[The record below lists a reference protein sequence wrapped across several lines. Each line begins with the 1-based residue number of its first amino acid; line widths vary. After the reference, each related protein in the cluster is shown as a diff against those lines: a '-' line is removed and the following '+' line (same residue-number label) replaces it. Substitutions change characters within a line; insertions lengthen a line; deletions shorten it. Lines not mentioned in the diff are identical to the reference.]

1 MSLFSSR
8 FRFHTS
14 RIRTKVIQG
23 FWTRQPDN
31 RHIAR
36 SQIRSL
42 SLSLLKII
50 RNGCDV
56 INRSSPVF
64 LSHSV
69 SCDPSGKRFARHTR
83 SNLLGSLHA
92 ICVAPTK
99 CGMSCGVLSLLRRY
113 VVKATPTNY
122 STSRDKFFQIVRSG
136 PSQLLG
142 EHGRSDQP
150 EHFAQT
156 ALSKSIG
163 SRF

>member
-1 MSLFSSR
+1 MSLIVAVR
-8 FRFHTS
+8 F
-14 RIRTKVIQG
+14 
-23 FWTRQPDN
+23 
-31 RHIAR
+31 
-36 SQIRSL
+36 
-42 SLSLLKII
+42 
-50 RNGCDV
+50 
-56 INRSSPVF
+56 F